1 MKLNEE
7 FLNSD
12 DSEKRVE
19 IKTDLLKWLSIVF
32 DTYEG
37 DYYFPWNNIDTWIRV
52 YDEVNNS
59 EYIKSVVKKIQEEL
73 INNGGD
79 VKSLFEKEFNINQ

>member
-19 IKTDLLKWLSIVF
+19 IKTDLLKWLSSVF

-79 VKSLFEKEFNINQ
+79 VKLLFEKEFNIEL

>member
-12 DSEKRVE
+12 DSEKIVE
-19 IKTDLLKWLSIVF
+19 IKTDLLKWLSSVF

-59 EYIKSVVKKIQEEL
+59 EYIKSVVKRIQEEL

-79 VKSLFEKEFNINQ
+79 VKLLFEKEFNIEL